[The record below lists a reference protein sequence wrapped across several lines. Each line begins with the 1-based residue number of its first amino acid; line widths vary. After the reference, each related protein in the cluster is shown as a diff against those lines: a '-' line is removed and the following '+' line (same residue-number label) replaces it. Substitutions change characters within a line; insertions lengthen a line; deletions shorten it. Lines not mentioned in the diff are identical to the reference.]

1 MKFLARENE
10 TGHIGSF
17 ETILFLPPRQAGRL
31 SLSSVLLSNE
41 LVPAAKSSEVQT
53 KGQGRQARIETS
65 PLEMAGEKII
75 PSVTR
80 LFTQQQTLYVFF
92 QAYYPDGVDP
102 KALRAGL
109 IFFRSGAQIKAT
121 PLLMPTGVDPNT
133 RTASYRISL
142 PLSKLPMGRYS
153 VQVVVVGPGT
163 QHSAF
168 GRAYLALRQPEAAAP
183 SPASV
188 APVPT
193 PETPKTP

>member
-1 MKFLARENE
+1 M
-10 TGHIGSF
+10 GHIGSF
-17 ETILFLPPRQAGRL
+17 ETDLVLPSRPAGRL

-41 LVPAAKSSEVQT
+41 LVPTAKTSEVQT
-53 KGQGRQARIETS
+53 KGQGRAARIENS

-121 PLLMPTGVDPNT
+121 PLLMPTGVDPNA

-142 PLSKLPMGRYS
+142 PLSKLPTGRYS
-153 VQVVVVGPGT
+153 VQAVVVGAGT
-163 QHSAF
+163 QQAAF
-168 GRAYLALRQPEAAAP
+168 GRAYLALLQPVAAP
-183 SPASV
+183 VATAAPKSP
-188 APVPT
+188 
-193 PETPKTP
+193 